1 MGSWLQDTFSPRR
14 LFDPAGVRWREVDWH
29 ILIVAAGIVALGL
42 VFQGAMDAAEPV
54 GAVGG
59 ASFAGHREKLL
70 FATPLLLLGLVL
82 RPSWLRRNAH
92 RIFWLSILL
101 LVALY
106 FIGVERNNA
115 RRWIP
120 LPHFDLQPSELA
132 KIGLVLILS
141 SLLSRRRLE
150 TWGEWVLPLAV
161 VLLPLALVAAQPDLG
176 TALTLLPI
184 ALGMFHL
191 AGAPWRSLVGLCL
204 IAASLGFL
212 GWKSGLV
219 QDYQLERIHTWTSS
233 YEAPD
238 LIEGRYGP
246 AFHAYQAR
254 TALGNGGWT
263 GTGLGQGVAN
273 GARTLPERDSD
284 SVFAVMGEELGFLG
298 SVGVLL
304 LYSLLPF
311 LLMISAA
318 RQRDR
323 FCRLV
328 VGGVALLFASHL
340 VIHVAVN
347 TGLVP
352 MTGLPL
358 PLISAGGSS
367 LLASLLALGL
377 ALGLAAHH
385 GRSLDRDTFRSY

>member
-1 MGSWLQDTFSPRR
+1 MWTWLQDHLSPRR
-14 LFDPAGVRWREVDWH
+14 VLAPSGVRWRSLDWH
-29 ILIVAAGIVALGL
+29 ILLVAGGIVALGL
-42 VFQGAMDAAEPV
+42 VFQGAMDAAEPL

-59 ASFAGHREKLL
+59 ANLAGHRQKLL
-70 FATPLLLLGLVL
+70 FTVPLLVLALML
-82 RPSWLRRNAH
+82 RPSWLRRNAP
-92 RIFWLSILL
+92 RIFGLSVLL
-101 LVALY
+101 LIALR
-106 FIGVERNNA
+106 FVGVERNNA

-132 KIGLVLILS
+132 KVGLVLMLA
-141 SLLSRRRLE
+141 SLLARRRLE
-150 TWGEWVLPLAV
+150 TPGQWVLPLVV
-161 VLLPLALVAAQPDLG
+161 VLVPLGLVASQPDLG

-191 AGAPWRSLVGLCL
+191 AGAPWRFLLGLCL
-204 IAASLGFL
+204 LAASLGFL
-212 GWKSGLV
+212 GAKSGLI
-219 QDYQLERIHTWTSS
+219 QEYQLERITTWTSS
-233 YEAPD
+233 YGAPD

-254 TALGNGGWT
+254 TAMGNGGWS

-298 SVGVLL
+298 SIAVLL

-318 RQRDR
+318 KQRDR

-367 LLASLLALGL
+367 LLSSLLALGL

>member
-1 MGSWLQDTFSPRR
+1 MWTWLQDHLSPRR
-14 LFDPAGVRWREVDWH
+14 VLDPGGVRWRYLDWH
-29 ILIVAAGIVALGL
+29 ILLVAGGIVALGL
-42 VFQGAMDAAEPV
+42 VFQGAMDAAEPL

-59 ASFAGHREKLL
+59 ADLAGHRQKLL
-70 FATPLLLLGLVL
+70 FTAPLLVLALML
-82 RPSWLRRNAH
+82 RPSWLRRNAP
-92 RIFWLSILL
+92 RIFGLSVLL
-101 LVALY
+101 LIALR
-106 FIGVERNNA
+106 FVGVERNNA

-132 KIGLVLILS
+132 KVGLVLMLA
-141 SLLSRRRLE
+141 SLLARRRLE
-150 TWGEWVLPLAV
+150 TPGQWVLPLV
-161 VLLPLALVAAQPDLG
+161 VLLVPLGLVASQPDLG

-191 AGAPWRSLVGLCL
+191 AGAPWRSLLGLCL
-204 IAASLGFL
+204 LAASLGFL
-212 GWKSGLV
+212 GAKSGLI
-219 QDYQLERIHTWTSS
+219 QEYQLERITTWTSS
-233 YEAPD
+233 YGAPD

-254 TALGNGGWT
+254 TAMGNGGWS

-298 SVGVLL
+298 SIAVLL

-318 RQRDR
+318 KQRDR

-367 LLASLLALGL
+367 LLSSLLALGL

>member
-1 MGSWLQDTFSPRR
+1 MWTWLQDHLLPRR
-14 LFDPAGVRWREVDWH
+14 VLDPSGVRWRYLDWH
-29 ILIVAAGIVALGL
+29 ILLVAGGIVALGL
-42 VFQGAMDAAEPV
+42 VFQGAMDAAEPL

-59 ASFAGHREKLL
+59 ADLAGHREKLL
-70 FATPLLLLGLVL
+70 FTAPLLVLALML
-82 RPSWLRRNAH
+82 RPSWLRRNAP
-92 RIFWLSILL
+92 RIFGLSVLL
-101 LVALY
+101 LIALR
-106 FIGVERNNA
+106 FVGVERNNA

-132 KIGLVLILS
+132 KVGLVLMLA
-141 SLLSRRRLE
+141 SLLARRRLE
-150 TWGEWVLPLAV
+150 TPGQWVLPLV
-161 VLLPLALVAAQPDLG
+161 VLLVPLGLVASQPDLG

-191 AGAPWRSLVGLCL
+191 AGAPWRSLLGLCL
-204 IAASLGFL
+204 LAAGLGFL
-212 GWKSGLV
+212 GGKSGLI
-219 QDYQLERIHTWTSS
+219 QEYQLERITTWTSS
-233 YEAPD
+233 YGAPD

-254 TALGNGGWT
+254 TAMGNGGWS

-284 SVFAVMGEELGFLG
+284 SVFAVMGEELGFFG
-298 SVGVLL
+298 SIAVLL

-318 RQRDR
+318 KQRDR

-367 LLASLLALGL
+367 LLSSLLALGL